1 MLNFIYWPISAL
13 LWFWREVLSFV
24 MDENSGFTWILAII
38 LMTCTLKALLVKPTI
53 NQMRSSRKMQEIQ
66 PKIQAVR
73 DRYKNDR
80 TKAAEEMQRI
90 YKEENF
96 RPMAGCLPLIAQMPM
111 FIGLFH
117 VIRSFDRTGERTGNM
132 SVEANRETANYIFK
146 PEDVQSFLDAR
157 VGGVPLSATL
167 RGNSRLLENVDTT
180 QVAMIIIPLVVVI
193 AVLTHVNA
201 RMMQSRQQA
210 RKAAGKVS
218 QPTGENAQMMQQQM
232 EMMNKMMLWFMPI
245 MVISGAF
252 IWSIGLLFYMF
263 ANTVWTTVQSRVV
276 YAIMDREEEAEE
288 QAKIEAKR
296 TTAPKPGARKADKR
310 SKKQRKQG

>member
-1 MLNFIYWPISAL
+1 MLNFIYWPISAI

-24 MDENSGFTWILAII
+24 MNEDSGFTWILAIV
-38 LMTCTLKALLVKPTI
+38 LMTFTLKALLVKPTI

-73 DRYKNDR
+73 EKYKNDR
-80 TKAAEEMQRI
+80 TMAAQEMQRI

-132 SVEANRETANYIFK
+132 SIEANRNTANYIFK
-146 PEDVQSFLDAR
+146 PDDVQSFLDAK

-167 RGNSRLLENVDTT
+167 RSGTKLLEDVNTS
-180 QVAMIIIPLVVVI
+180 QVAMIIIPMVLII
-193 AVLTHVNA
+193 AVLTHLNA
-201 RMMQSRQQA
+201 RYMMDRQEA
-210 RKAAGKVS
+210 RKAAGKGPK
-218 QPTGENAQMMQQQM
+218 PTGENAQMMQQQM

-245 MVISGAF
+245 MVLTGAF

-263 ANTVWTTVQSRVV
+263 SNTIWTYVQSRLV
-276 YAIMDREEEAEE
+276 YQMMDKEEEAEE
-288 QAKIEAKR
+288 AAKVEAKR
-296 TTAPKPGARKADKR
+296 TTAPKPGARKIDKR
-310 SKKQRKQG
+310 TKKQRKQG